1 MDARIIA
8 GFVGVGVLGVAIT
21 SVVLSANGA
30 TAVFG
35 DVVLTP
41 LNNSGISGTA
51 SLSVTHDKQTFITV
65 QATGMSGLTN
75 YAFALMSTNCG
86 VIRQTLNPV
95 DADAAGD
102 GSSTSQINGLPDSSW
117 WLGILNGDANPL
129 ACGQV
134 LAGTPT
140 VAASATPTLALPTAT
155 NTLTTTTPTTTA
167 TPAAS
172 ATPTTSPGT
181 TTPTPPPGTLVPVVT
196 PTPLPAPTGTVTP
209 PGS

>member
-30 TAVFG
+30 TMTFG

-65 QATGMSGLTN
+65 QATGMSSLTE
-75 YAFALMSTNCG
+75 YAFALMSAACG
-86 VIRQTLNPV
+86 VIRQTLNPI

-102 GSSTSQINGLPDSSW
+102 GSSTSQVGGLPDSSW
-117 WLGILNGDANPL
+117 WLGIVDGDGHPL

-134 LAGTPT
+134 IGATSTPT
-140 VAASATPTLALPTAT
+140 ASAPPILLPTVTATAPSSTPTATATPTAPPETP
-155 NTLTTTTPTTTA
+155 TPTT
-167 TPAAS
+167 
-172 ATPTTSPGT
+172 
-181 TTPTPPPGTLVPVVT
+181 PPGTLVPVVT
-196 PTPLPAPTGTVTP
+196 PTPVPVATGTVTP